1 MSQEIGVAY
10 VSLLPSGR
18 GFSKAVQGEFD
29 DAYTQAEKKGGGLF
43 SRLGKVAKGF
53 GIIVGGAVATVGALA
68 VGGGIA
74 RALNIEDAQA
84 KLKGL
89 GHDTKSVEA
98 IMKDALA
105 SVKGTAFGLDSA
117 ATVAASAVAAGIKPG
132 QELERYLRLTADAA
146 TIAGTSLDEMGSILN
161 KVTAKGVAQMD
172 DLNRLTE
179 RGVPILQWLADEYG
193 VTADELSKMVARGEV
208 DAATFR
214 KVIEENIGGAALASG
229 ETTRGAFANMMA
241 SLSRF
246 GAALGGPFM
255 GAARDFFNEMI
266 LVFDGITSRL
276 KPAFDALQFG
286 IDGIDF
292 DFSDRV
298 LAFLDP
304 LLNAINGFA
313 TAAQSGSLKEWVAG
327 VVDAVPGTNLLLAA
341 LNALQPILPV
351 VQDLFAAV
359 GDELRNAAPALGDI
373 LTALEPLIPK
383 LGEALVVA
391 LEALVDILPSLVP
404 LVVALLDAV
413 VNLVNDPATQGFIDW
428 LVDVVKFLAT
438 PTSDVFREW
447 ADGLGIL
454 GGVLDFLADIF
465 EGDSVLDVLDNAGE
479 AFGELFTIMTQPF
492 VDAGAFISS
501 TWSQISAFLSET
513 WAGIVQLATGAWGG
527 LGETLGGIL
536 KIIFG
541 LFTGNFGL
549 IKQEISG
556 FLSTVSGWWNQTWSN
571 VLGFVRTIWTGV
583 GSAVSAGV
591 NNAVRFVQGLPGK
604 LMAALRGAA
613 SWLYTVGQDIVRGLI
628 NGVGSMIQSAV
639 ASVQEV
645 GGAMLDGVKSW
656 LGIKSPSRKFRD
668 EVGRWIPAG
677 VMEGVKDG
685 TPQLRSTIEAM
696 VQVPQLSGASS
707 MFGTQLRLVV
717 EEGREFNAYVDSRA
731 DGRVA
736 ASNENQRQREIRG
749 FRGGV

>member
-43 SRLGKVAKGF
+43 TRLGKVARTF
-53 GIIVGGAVATVGALA
+53 GVIVGGAVATVGALA
-68 VGGGIA
+68 VGGGIS

-89 GHDTKSVEA
+89 GHDTQSVEA

-179 RGVPILQWLADEYG
+179 RGVPILQWLASEYG

-246 GAALGGPFM
+246 GAALAGPFM

-266 LVFDGITSRL
+266 LVFDGVTSRL

-292 DFSDRV
+292 NFSDRV

-327 VVDAVPGTNLLLAA
+327 VVAAVPGTNLLLAA

-359 GDELRNAAPALGDI
+359 GGELRNAAPALGDI

-454 GGVLDFLADIF
+454 GGALDFLADIF
-465 EGDSVLDVLDNAGE
+465 DGDSLIDVLNNAGE
-479 AFGELFTIMTQPF
+479 AFGGLFTAITQPF
-492 VDAGAFISS
+492 VDAHLFISTIWAQITEFLVS
-501 TWSQISAFLSET
+501 AWS
-513 WAGIVQLATGAWGG
+513 GIVQVASDLWGG

-536 KIIFG
+536 KIIVG
-541 LFTGNFGL
+541 LFTGNFAL
-549 IKQEISG
+549 VRQEVSG

-571 VLGFVRTIWTGV
+571 ILGVVQSIWAGIA
-583 GSAVSAGV
+583 GAIQGGV
-591 NNAVRFVQGLPGK
+591 NNAVGLVQSLPGRIIG
-604 LMAALRGAA
+604 ALQGAA
-613 SWLYTVGQDIVRGLI
+613 SWLYSVGQDIVRGLI
-628 NGVGSMIQSAV
+628 NGVGSMISSAV
-639 ASVQEV
+639 AAVRDV

-656 LGIKSPSRKFRD
+656 LGIKSPSRRFRD
-668 EVGRWIPAG
+668 EVGKWIPAG
-677 VMEGVKDG
+677 VIEGIKDG
-685 TPQLRSTIEAM
+685 LPSLNETVNAM
-696 VQVPQLSGASS
+696 VQVPSLAGVGSS
-707 MFGTQLRLVV
+707 AAGTTAFIEQTIVDNDPRLFARQF
-717 EEGREFNAYVDSRA
+717 GREFQTMIA
-731 DGRVA
+731 G
-736 ASNENQRQREIRG
+736 
-749 FRGGV
+749 